1 MDTKK
6 IIIVVLA
13 VVVVVA
19 IVCGFLFMQNDVKV
33 GDATFNLPEGYVCVA
48 NGKYANLT
56 NNHNE
61 YIVLSCKESGSIN
74 DLMDNYVENNAK
86 NNLTLTL
93 SNFTVGQHT
102 VQKSVMDNNTEIV
115 HYWFDFNGNAYEIYT
130 RSANSNTDHVI
141 AELINS
147 AKIAII

>member
-13 VVVVVA
+13 VVVVAA
-19 IVCGFLFMQNDVKV
+19 IVCGFLFMQNTVKV
-33 GDATFNLPEGYVCVA
+33 GDATFSLPEGYACVA

-61 YIVLSCKESGSIN
+61 YIVLSCNESGNIN
-74 DLMDNYVENNAK
+74 EVMDNYVENNAR

-93 SNFTVGQHT
+93 SNLTVGQHT

-115 HYWFDFNGNAYEIYT
+115 HYWFDFNGKVYEIIPVLQIQY
-130 RSANSNTDHVI
+130 
-141 AELINS
+141 
-147 AKIAII
+147 